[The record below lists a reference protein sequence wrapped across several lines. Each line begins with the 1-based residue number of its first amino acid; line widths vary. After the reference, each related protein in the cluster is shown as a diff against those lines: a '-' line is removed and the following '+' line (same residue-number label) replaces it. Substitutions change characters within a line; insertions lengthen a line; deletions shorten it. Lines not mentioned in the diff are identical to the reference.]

1 MNRRRPN
8 RSISKL
14 SDWRRSSANS
24 SRLSEVSP
32 ELDRKAVDQLL
43 LDKIPGWSSVLLY
56 RSVAGNYIRARR
68 RGLYSG
74 GSSKYGY
81 SQNAF
86 LERFEAHR
94 WKQMGSDFYDL
105 DNCK

>member
-43 LDKIPGWSSVLLY
+43 LDKIPGCHRFY
-56 RSVAGNYIRARR
+56 CTVALPEIIFEHADVGFIPEDPVNMVTRKTPS
-68 RGLYSG
+68 LSG
-74 GSSKYGY
+74 SKPIVVKEL
-81 SQNAF
+81 N
-86 LERFEAHR
+86 R
-94 WKQMGSDFYDL
+94 W
-105 DNCK
+105 